1 MENNTYIME
10 LVKVL
15 LPALVVLAAAVLVLK
30 SVAAGSKRQ
39 LVQHTLPLRLQ
50 AYERLA
56 LLVERIT
63 PSSLLVRNHQPGI
76 TAKELNVILITEIR
90 AEFEHNI
97 TQQLYVSE
105 NSWQLISSLKDRTVS
120 MINDVAR
127 QLPGE
132 AGSMEL
138 TRALLDQV
146 SSFEGDP
153 WGEALSVLRKEVKA
167 LF

>member
-1 MENNTYIME
+1 MENNTYIMD
-10 LVKVL
+10 LIRML
-15 LPALVVLAAAVLVLK
+15 LPAVVVLVAAVLVLK
-30 SVAAGSKRQ
+30 SVTAGNKRQ
-39 LVQHTLPLRLQ
+39 LVRHTLPLRLQ

-76 TAKELNVILITEIR
+76 TAKELNAILVTEIR

-105 NSWQLISSLKDRTVS
+105 NSWQMIRSLKDRTVS
-120 MINDVAR
+120 MINDIAR
-127 QLPGE
+127 SLPAE

-138 TRALLDQV
+138 TRAVLDHV
-146 SSFEGDP
+146 SSFERDP
-153 WGEALSVLRKEVKA
+153 YGEALSVLRNEVKA